1 MLQVAPNG
9 LNLLGPSRA
18 GQVQVRAY
26 GRGRLMVVR
35 DRYERISREELY
47 ALVWREPM
55 LRVAERFGVSSTLMA
70 QVCRS
75 LDVPRPSRGHWAKL
89 SHGKHSPQPPLPPI
103 GPGVPLGWRRGEKLA
118 SRSPLP
124 KPPVRRPRRIA
135 QEGPGDRLHPV
146 LVGAA
151 EVFASGR
158 LIEQD
163 FLKPGK
169 RQLADV
175 VVSKGMLGAAF
186 AVFNE
191 LLHGLEQ
198 DGYPV
203 MLAPKDRTYW
213 RSAVDERESPGK
225 LVNRRHPALWSPS
238 RPTLVFVGTVAIG
251 LTLFELTE
259 TKEARRVG
267 DQYLPLDQAEKYRP
281 RSGWPQWS
289 WTIPHAFAT
298 GRLCLQVYSPYP
310 GTHWIHRWVERKP
323 GELCQWITRIIRDI
337 AKAAPRIASLVEGSE
352 REAEK
357 RRREWELERQRIEE
371 QEQIRRREKAKA
383 EATQQLLEIME
394 RWGESQRIQ
403 DFFSGAENS
412 VSNLPEAARC
422 IAMDKLAQPRE
433 LVGELDPLQ
442 ALLEWKG
449 PRER

>member
-1 MLQVAPNG
+1 
-9 LNLLGPSRA
+9 
-18 GQVQVRAY
+18 
-26 GRGRLMVVR
+26 
-35 DRYERISREELY
+35 
-47 ALVWREPM
+47 M

-70 QVCRS
+70 QVCRR
-75 LDVPRPSRGHWAKL
+75 LDVPRPSRGHWAKP

-124 KPPVRRPRRIA
+124 KPPARRPRRIA
-135 QEGPGDRLHPV
+135 QEGAGDGLHSV

-251 LTLFELTE
+251 LTLAELTE

-310 GTHWIHRWVERKP
+310 GTHWIHRWVERKS
-323 GELCQWITRIIRDI
+323 GELRQWITRIIRDI
-337 AKAAPRIASLVEGSE
+337 AKAAPRIASLVEDSE

-371 QEQIRRREKAKA
+371 QEQI
-383 EATQQLLEIME
+383 
-394 RWGESQRIQ
+394 
-403 DFFSGAENS
+403 
-412 VSNLPEAARC
+412 
-422 IAMDKLAQPRE
+422 
-433 LVGELDPLQ
+433 
-442 ALLEWKG
+442 
-449 PRER
+449 

>member
-1 MLQVAPNG
+1 
-9 LNLLGPSRA
+9 
-18 GQVQVRAY
+18 
-26 GRGRLMVVR
+26 
-35 DRYERISREELY
+35 
-47 ALVWREPM
+47 
-55 LRVAERFGVSSTLMA
+55 
-70 QVCRS
+70 
-75 LDVPRPSRGHWAKL
+75 
-89 SHGKHSPQPPLPPI
+89 
-103 GPGVPLGWRRGEKLA
+103 
-118 SRSPLP
+118 
-124 KPPVRRPRRIA
+124 
-135 QEGPGDRLHPV
+135 V

-158 LIEQD
+158 QIEQD

-169 RQLADV
+169 RQLANV

-186 AVFNE
+186 AVFDE

-198 DGYPV
+198 AGYPV

-310 GTHWIHRWVERKP
+310 GTHWIHRWVERRP
-323 GELCQWITRIIRDI
+323 GELRQWIARIIRDI
-337 AKAAPRIASLVEGSE
+337 AKAAPRIASLVEHSE

-371 QEQIRRREKAKA
+371 REQIRRREKARA
-383 EATQQLLEIME
+383 EATQQLLGIIE
-394 RWGESQRIQ
+394 RWGEVQRIQ
-403 DFFSGAENS
+403 AFFEQAERQAGLREADEKARLLKRLGQARALIGDADALGA
-412 VSNLPEAARC
+412 
-422 IAMDKLAQPRE
+422 LA
-433 LVGELDPLQ
+433 
-442 ALLEWKG
+442 EWKA
-449 PRER
+449 PDER

>member
-103 GPGVPLGWRRGEKLA
+103 GPGVPLGWRPGEKLA

-124 KPPVRRPRRIA
+124 KPPVRRPRRTA
-135 QEGPGDRLHPV
+135 QEGAGDGLHSV

-158 LIEQD
+158 QIEQD

-169 RQLADV
+169 RQLANV

-186 AVFNE
+186 AVFDE

-198 DGYPV
+198 AGYPV

-310 GTHWIHRWVERKP
+310 GTHWIHRWVERRP
-323 GELCQWITRIIRDI
+323 GELRQWIARIIRDI
-337 AKAAPRIASLVEGSE
+337 AKAAPRIASLVEHSE

-371 QEQIRRREKAKA
+371 REQIRRREKARA
-383 EATQQLLEIME
+383 EATQQLLGIIE
-394 RWGESQRIQ
+394 RWGEVQRIQ
-403 DFFSGAENS
+403 AFFEQAERQAGLREVDEKARLLKRLGQARALIGDADALGA
-412 VSNLPEAARC
+412 
-422 IAMDKLAQPRE
+422 LA
-433 LVGELDPLQ
+433 
-442 ALLEWKG
+442 EWKA
-449 PRER
+449 PDER